1 MNKRAGLSRAQGLRC
16 SGSQFETRVQVADQ
30 GSLTL
35 RQVEGERLAG
45 PLTQP
50 GNGRITAPALQA
62 RRTHHRCSP
71 GFSGVDK
78 HQAPQARYPSARAK
92 TAQEPENID

>member
-16 SGSQFETRVQVADQ
+16 SGSQFDTRVQVAGQ

-45 PLTQP
+45 PLTQNRNP
-50 GNGRITAPALQA
+50 VMEGSRRRHSRLGGLIIDVLQA
-62 RRTHHRCSP
+62 SPASKNTKRR
-71 GFSGVDK
+71 
-78 HQAPQARYPSARAK
+78 
-92 TAQEPENID
+92 